1 MPKRRK
7 VNVEQQHNNLAN
19 YLQAKTDNQKDYIR
33 SIAENDVVFCTGPSG
48 SGKTYISAGIAAE
61 YLHHKK
67 IEQIVISRPLIAA
80 GKDIGALPGELNEKI
95 DPYLKP
101 MQQNLKHFLG
111 QRYYGLY
118 INDHKILY
126 EPLELMRGATYHHAI
141 MILDEAQNCTLE
153 QIKMFVTRMGEGS
166 KVIINGDISQ
176 TDLHK
181 QSGLDTCIDRVYD
194 VTGIGVCELTY
205 ADIQRNPLIS
215 RFLMAIDN
223 D

>member
-7 VNVEQQHNNLAN
+7 SNTEQHNNLAN

-118 INDHKILY
+118 LNDHKILY

-181 QSGLDTCIDRVYD
+181 HSGLDTCIDRVYEVD
-194 VTGIGVCELTY
+194 GIAVCELSY
-205 ADIQRNPLIS
+205 SDIQRNPLIS
-215 RFLMAIDN
+215 RFLMAVD
-223 D
+223 DD